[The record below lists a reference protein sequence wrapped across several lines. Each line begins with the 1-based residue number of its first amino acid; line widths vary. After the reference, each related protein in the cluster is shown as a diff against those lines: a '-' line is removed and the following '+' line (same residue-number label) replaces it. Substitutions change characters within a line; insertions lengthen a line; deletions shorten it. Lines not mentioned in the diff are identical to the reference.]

1 MTMIKNLIFDFG
13 NVLVSYDFMA
23 FLDRFFGDDKEREE
37 VFAERYI
44 SPEFLDICDREAK
57 PFGEMIAEQKKQT
70 HRWLTDCNIS
80 TTGLTR

>member
-37 VFAERYI
+37 VFAERPSI
-44 SPEFLDICDREAK
+44 IPKGMKNMLAMQCS
-57 PFGEMIAEQKKQT
+57 
-70 HRWLTDCNIS
+70 
-80 TTGLTR
+80 